1 MGDENECKELQN
13 EEIEVLRSIYEG
25 DLAFTAHSDIKFQ
38 YKVGSQ
44 DSDRYS

>member
-1 MGDENECKELQN
+1 MGDENECKELQT

-25 DLAFTAHSDIKFQ
+25 DSAFTVHSDTMFQ

-44 DSDRYS
+44 DSDRY